1 MESAILFCCFHAICI
16 YSISKIKNNC
26 MKKLILF
33 SGFILAT
40 VFLANAQATTK
51 LKVSGNCGMCKSS
64 IEKAAKTAGA
74 KTANWDMDA
83 KILTLMFDGKT
94 NLDKI
99 ETAIAAIG
107 YDTEHKTAT
116 KAAYD
121 ALHECCKYDR
131 DSTQVA
137 EIKKVTLVAS
147 GLTCSM
153 CSKAIFKALSK
164 LDFVEDVKV
173 DIEKSMYILAF
184 KTGKKVEI
192 DQIKLAVTG
201 AGFGVQSLVT
211 E

>member
-1 MESAILFCCFHAICI
+1 
-16 YSISKIKNNC
+16 
-26 MKKLILF
+26 MKKFILF
-33 SGFILAT
+33 SGFIMAI
-40 VFLANAQATTK
+40 VFSANAQTATK

-74 KTANWDMDA
+74 TTANWDMDA

-116 KAAYD
+116 KASYD
-121 ALHECCKYDR
+121 ALHEFCKYEREVKQD
-131 DSTQVA
+131 TV
-137 EIKKVTLVAS
+137 IKKVSLVAS

-153 CSKAIFKALSK
+153 CSKAIFKALTK
-164 LDFVEDVKV
+164 LDFVDVVKV
-173 DIEKSMYILAF
+173 DIEQSKFVLTFKSG
-184 KTGKKVEI
+184 KTVVI
-192 DQIKLAVTG
+192 DQIKSAVAD
-201 AGFGVQSLVT
+201 AGFSVESLVY

>member
-1 MESAILFCCFHAICI
+1 MKKFILFAGFMLAIN
-16 YSISKIKNNC
+16 Y
-26 MKKLILF
+26 
-33 SGFILAT
+33 A
-40 VFLANAQATTK
+40 VNAQNPTK

-74 KTANWDMDA
+74 TTANWDMDA
-83 KILTLMFDGKT
+83 KILTLMFDNKT

-107 YDTEHKTAT
+107 YDTEHKTST

-131 DSTQVA
+131 ASNQVA
-137 EIKKVTLVAS
+137 DIKKVTLVAS

-164 LDFVEDVKV
+164 LEFVEDVKV

-184 KTGKKVEI
+184 KAGKKVEI
-192 DQIKLAVTG
+192 EQIKSAVTD
-201 AGFGVQSLVT
+201 AGFGVQSLQIQ
-211 E
+211 

>member
-1 MESAILFCCFHAICI
+1 MAN
-16 YSISKIKNNC
+16 SIRDVASRAQVAVGTVSNFLNRPDRVAE
-26 MKKLILF
+26 
-33 SGFILAT
+33 AT
-40 VFLANAQATTK
+40 RK
-51 LKVSGNCGMCKSS
+51 
-64 IEKAAKTAGA
+64 
-74 KTANWDMDA
+74 
-83 KILTLMFDGKT
+83 
-94 NLDKI
+94 KI
-99 ETAIAAIG
+99 ESAIAAIG

-116 KAAYD
+116 KASYD

-131 DSTQVA
+131 VSTQVA

-184 KTGKKVEI
+184 KSGKKVEI
-192 DQIKLAVTG
+192 DQIKSAVTD
-201 AGFGVQSLVT
+201 AGFSVQSLVY

>member
-1 MESAILFCCFHAICI
+1 
-16 YSISKIKNNC
+16 
-26 MKKLILF
+26 MKKFILF
-33 SGFILAT
+33 SGFILAI
-40 VFLANAQATTK
+40 VFSANAQTPTK

-64 IEKAAKTAGA
+64 IEKAATSAGA

-83 KILTLMFDGKT
+83 KLLTLIFDNKT

-99 ETAIAAIG
+99 ETAIAAVG

-116 KAAYD
+116 KATYD
-121 ALHECCKYDR
+121 ALHECCKYEREVKQD
-131 DSTQVA
+131 TV
-137 EIKKVTLVAS
+137 IKKVSLVAS

-184 KTGKKVEI
+184 KNGKKVEI
-192 DQIKLAVTG
+192 DQIKSAVTD
-201 AGFGVQSLVT
+201 AGFGVQSLVY

>member
-1 MESAILFCCFHAICI
+1 
-16 YSISKIKNNC
+16 
-26 MKKLILF
+26 MKKFILF
-33 SGFILAT
+33 SGFILAI
-40 VFLANAQATTK
+40 VFSANAQTPTK

-74 KTANWDMDA
+74 TTANWDMDA
-83 KILTLMFDGKT
+83 KILTLMFNSKT

-137 EIKKVTLVAS
+137 DIKKVTLVAS

-164 LDFVEDVKV
+164 LDFVEEVKV
-173 DIEKSMYILAF
+173 DIEQSKFVLTFKSG
-184 KTGKKVEI
+184 KTVVI
-192 DQIKLAVTG
+192 DQIKSAVAD
-201 AGFGVQSLVT
+201 AGFSVQSLVY

>member
-1 MESAILFCCFHAICI
+1 MKKFILFAGFFMAIV
-16 YSISKIKNNC
+16 
-26 MKKLILF
+26 F
-33 SGFILAT
+33 SAS
-40 VFLANAQATTK
+40 AQTATK

-74 KTANWDMDA
+74 INASWDMDA
-83 KILTLMFDGKT
+83 KILTFMFDGKT

-99 ETAIAAIG
+99 ETAIAAVG

-116 KAAYD
+116 KETYD

-131 DSTQVA
+131 EVKQDTA
-137 EIKKVTLVAS
+137 IKKVTLTAS

-164 LDFVEDVKV
+164 LDFVEEVKV
-173 DIEKSMYILAF
+173 DIEKSIYILTF
-184 KTGKKVEI
+184 KTGKKVDI

-201 AGFGVQSLVT
+201 AGFGVQSLVS

>member
-1 MESAILFCCFHAICI
+1 
-16 YSISKIKNNC
+16 
-26 MKKLILF
+26 
-33 SGFILAT
+33 
-40 VFLANAQATTK
+40 
-51 LKVSGNCGMCKSS
+51 MCKSS
-64 IEKAAKTAGA
+64 IEKAA
-74 KTANWDMDA
+74 
-83 KILTLMFDGKT
+83 
-94 NLDKI
+94 
-99 ETAIAAIG
+99 
-107 YDTEHKTAT
+107 KTAT

-137 EIKKVTLVAS
+137 AIKKVTLVAS

-164 LDFVEDVKV
+164 LEFVEEVKV

-192 DQIKLAVTG
+192 DQIKSAVTD
-201 AGFGVQSLVT
+201 AGFGVQSLVY

>member
-1 MESAILFCCFHAICI
+1 
-16 YSISKIKNNC
+16 
-26 MKKLILF
+26 MKKFILF
-33 SGFILAT
+33 SGFILAI
-40 VFLANAQATTK
+40 VFSANAQTPTK

-74 KTANWDMDA
+74 TTANWDMDA
-83 KILTLMFDGKT
+83 KILTLMFNSKT

-137 EIKKVTLVAS
+137 DIKKVTLVAS

-164 LDFVEDVKV
+164 LDFVEEVKV

-192 DQIKLAVTG
+192 DQIKSAVTD
-201 AGFGVQSLVT
+201 AGFGVKSLVS

>member
-1 MESAILFCCFHAICI
+1 MKKFILFAGFFMAIV
-16 YSISKIKNNC
+16 
-26 MKKLILF
+26 F
-33 SGFILAT
+33 SAS
-40 VFLANAQATTK
+40 AQTATK

-74 KTANWDMDA
+74 INASWDMDA
-83 KILTLMFDGKT
+83 KILTFMFDGKT

-116 KAAYD
+116 KASYD

-131 DSTQVA
+131 EPVKVT

-164 LDFVEDVKV
+164 LDFVEEVKV

-192 DQIKLAVTG
+192 DQIKLAVTD
-201 AGFGVQSLVT
+201 AGFGVQSLVY